1 MTVPKVIDRL
11 HAVAETT
18 TASPESLTY
27 IPNLMHKENLRHLIV
42 TLGLDAEFKA
52 AATLDDYNIDV
63 AVIDRAL
70 AKATRLSVQDRIQAK
85 IALLGSGWKGL
96 AF

>member
-1 MTVPKVIDRL
+1 MTAVPKVLDRL

-18 TASPESLTY
+18 ASPESIRY
-27 IPNLMHKENLRHLIV
+27 IPNLLNAENLRTLIC

-52 AATLDDYNIDV
+52 AAALNDYDIDI
-63 AVIDRAL
+63 AVIDRQL
-70 AKATRLSVQDRIQAK
+70 AKTKLSVQDKIQAK
-85 IALLGSGWKGL
+85 IALTGSGWKGI